1 MATLLFA
8 DLEMLRSALAG
19 EVVPPPV
26 TRSPAQ
32 GSVDSLGR
40 VWLQPQGPLPNATM
54 LGLRKLGVRLLDFE
68 PDRPHPPIRCWQE
81 LVPLQPRSTSNEN
94 ASPLLLEIPGESLP
108 ALAAELHRL
117 GATSLEFRWWQAP
130 QDWQA
135 AGARDFSDFFDQ
147 HKYEAGPHGQAM
159 LFMPAAVPPP
169 APLPDDNRVL
179 VRVPSAP
186 LVTRFRIAQGDLT
199 AYVEQGPKVWVELG
213 FAHPN
218 GEQIVPPDGQ
228 IVLLRPNRP
237 WAFLD
242 DLPFCQ
248 EMAAF
253 PLPPVEGHHSE
264 VNLTAPA
271 MKLPLKLEECAD
283 TQSPEL
289 WVIHER
295 PMEQLADWVRGAE
308 DSLLAR
314 FEFALAEPRGRQ
326 ILLLRVKPSKQPP
339 QVVVLTGMGCRPYLR
354 LPNLF
359 VPCGLRL
366 APALRRDVARQF
378 LAPDEQRLHV
388 LLPGNEGGI
397 VPASVPESAFRPL
410 LPAIEYCWQTPG
422 RAWAAVAGQSP
433 LECDDFEIGEE
444 PAEPSESGAEPIVP
458 EKRPTPRPQADAK
471 PERLPESKTGLLR
484 RVKQL
489 FHPSSQT
496 PSPPAEPKKD
506 LEEAILQALPQDVA
520 PRVRA
525 KTPRSEPEHR
535 RRALEKRLLESEGPG
550 TRAERQTL
558 WPELAALYTKLGQ
571 PADAALCWLN
581 AIWEHDAPPAI
592 WYRGWL
598 QAEKL
603 SGRLLFNETDLPAM
617 VEATPSPALVRLL
630 AAATVWL
637 ARQGLSEKLLPHA
650 GDIHQILEMYEY
662 WLPVRA
668 AWLAQQALAGL
679 SGGDELALQRTRDRL
694 FERLGPRGLSL
705 ELDVPSFLRSADG
718 DTGERFALARDWLPR
733 LRESIQRWH
742 GRLVRNRPPDYVS
755 VAADTWPDQDG
766 ICTAAYIDLML
777 AWAMARLGEQT
788 SCRHLRDKGREVL
801 ERFDDSEHRLLF
813 RAFDKRIRQVFD
825 GRGTTSALPPELLAE
840 LESWQAETA
849 DERLVLARYRVDALR
864 QHSHILGASEEVVS
878 APHPELADHADPLG
892 QAQQLEQEIHFAAQ
906 AGKHEIVAER
916 ITQLAQLFEAKE
928 FQFVPLVR
936 RLQRGTYSPAEL
948 RRFEHLPGKSL
959 AALRRFGKLADVER
973 FRVQSQEWILQGV
986 PVGRLKASQPKT
998 WLSALRALL
1007 HVDANG
1013 VGGNDNS
1020 SALAAVKLAR
1030 QELLREQPLPV
1041 AERVELACAYVRALA
1056 QAPPQFVMKRIE
1068 ELFHEIDGLYDVR
1081 QTNTHFALSPLVLV
1095 DSVVTAIA
1103 DKDFTLGPTLRRWLD
1118 DDEFIIRRR
1127 LQNEV
1132 QPVSR

>member
-1 MATLLFA
+1 
-8 DLEMLRSALAG
+8 
-19 EVVPPPV
+19 
-26 TRSPAQ
+26 
-32 GSVDSLGR
+32 
-40 VWLQPQGPLPNATM
+40 
-54 LGLRKLGVRLLDFE
+54 
-68 PDRPHPPIRCWQE
+68 
-81 LVPLQPRSTSNEN
+81 
-94 ASPLLLEIPGESLP
+94 
-108 ALAAELHRL
+108 
-117 GATSLEFRWWQAP
+117 
-130 QDWQA
+130 
-135 AGARDFSDFFDQ
+135 
-147 HKYEAGPHGQAM
+147 
-159 LFMPAAVPPP
+159 
-169 APLPDDNRVL
+169 
-179 VRVPSAP
+179 
-186 LVTRFRIAQGDLT
+186 
-199 AYVEQGPKVWVELG
+199 
-213 FAHPN
+213 
-218 GEQIVPPDGQ
+218 
-228 IVLLRPNRP
+228 
-237 WAFLD
+237 
-242 DLPFCQ
+242 
-248 EMAAF
+248 
-253 PLPPVEGHHSE
+253 
-264 VNLTAPA
+264 
-271 MKLPLKLEECAD
+271 
-283 TQSPEL
+283 
-289 WVIHER
+289 
-295 PMEQLADWVRGAE
+295 
-308 DSLLAR
+308 
-314 FEFALAEPRGRQ
+314 
-326 ILLLRVKPSKQPP
+326 
-339 QVVVLTGMGCRPYLR
+339 
-354 LPNLF
+354 
-359 VPCGLRL
+359 
-366 APALRRDVARQF
+366 
-378 LAPDEQRLHV
+378 
-388 LLPGNEGGI
+388 
-397 VPASVPESAFRPL
+397 
-410 LPAIEYCWQTPG
+410 
-422 RAWAAVAGQSP
+422 
-433 LECDDFEIGEE
+433 
-444 PAEPSESGAEPIVP
+444 
-458 EKRPTPRPQADAK
+458 
-471 PERLPESKTGLLR
+471 
-484 RVKQL
+484 
-489 FHPSSQT
+489 
-496 PSPPAEPKKD
+496 
-506 LEEAILQALPQDVA
+506 
-520 PRVRA
+520 
-525 KTPRSEPEHR
+525 
-535 RRALEKRLLESEGPG
+535 
-550 TRAERQTL
+550 
-558 WPELAALYTKLGQ
+558 
-571 PADAALCWLN
+571 
-581 AIWEHDAPPAI
+581 
-592 WYRGWL
+592 
-598 QAEKL
+598 
-603 SGRLLFNETDLPAM
+603 
-617 VEATPSPALVRLL
+617 
-630 AAATVWL
+630 
-637 ARQGLSEKLLPHA
+637 
-650 GDIHQILEMYEY
+650 
-662 WLPVRA
+662 LPVRA

-849 DERLVLARYRVDALR
+849 DERLVLARYRVDAL
-864 QHSHILGASEEVVS
+864 
-878 APHPELADHADPLG
+878 G

-959 AALRRFGKLADVER
+959 AALRRFGILAVVER